1 MVIESILSREWKKW
15 GDARRRRMQR
25 SEEVERKPDFCIHS
39 EAVGLAEEM
48 ESFLRKHG
56 LRACTADWWEWIKRI
71 HGL

>member
-1 MVIESILSREWKKW
+1 
-15 GDARRRRMQR
+15 
-25 SEEVERKPDFCIHS
+25 
-39 EAVGLAEEM
+39 M

>member
-1 MVIESILSREWKKW
+1 
-15 GDARRRRMQR
+15 MQR